1 MLIWHDGSSRNEEC
15 APIDLFIRVTIHSVR
30 SFSLLLLGPAN
41 PRSLAGLQLFS
52 PVASICALSVIFLVS
67 GTADCSPVF

>member
-30 SFSLLLLGPAN
+30 SFSLLLLG
-41 PRSLAGLQLFS
+41 QLIREALRDFS
-52 PVASICALSVIFLVS
+52 SFRRWLLSAHSVLS
-67 GTADCSPVF
+67 S